1 MANSIVS
8 LVLVLFAVV
17 LTAGVLL
24 VPVAFVAGNVFHVWG
39 TNSVLDWLSEAFL
52 RVFSGTLRRR
62 LMRVIN
68 RQRSVGVDKSRRT
81 HPYLAVSVSPA
92 DVRTLTGPGGDLAG
106 LASDA
111 VKGYARHARS
121 QGWTAGTL
129 PQIAVLPEELLR
141 RGSVRVRPVSRKEFI
156 ELWREMTAWDEAAD
170 DDQAVPAPSP
180 VPTTR
185 VDDGSERFRTQR
197 LSDVDVVTVQVKP
210 SEAVTEALGS
220 AEAVTMLAESVRI
233 VLRDAHGGQHPI
245 SSESML
251 IGRGRECGIRL
262 ESAEV
267 SREHVGVY
275 FQEGLWWLR
284 DRGSRNGTT
293 VDGRQIKGTGPV
305 QLRKGSQIVL
315 GGEKAGEK
323 LMIAEAEER

>member
-1 MANSIVS
+1 MTDSIVS
-8 LVLVLFAVV
+8 LIILLFAVS
-17 LTAGVLL
+17 LAAGVLL

-39 TNSVLDWLSEAFL
+39 TNSVLEWLSEAFL
-52 RVFSGTLRRR
+52 RVFSGSLRRR

-68 RQRSVGVDKSRRT
+68 RQCSVGVDKSTRT

-92 DVRTLTGPGGDLAG
+92 DVKALTGPGGDLAG

-121 QGWTAGTL
+121 QGWTSGTL
-129 PQIAVLPEELLR
+129 PQIAVLPDEVLR
-141 RGSVRVRPVSRKEFI
+141 RGSVKVRPVSGKEFI
-156 ELWREMTAWDEAAD
+156 ELWREMAAWDEAAD
-170 DDQAVPAPSP
+170 DNHVVPAPSP
-180 VPTTR
+180 APATR
-185 VDDGSERFRTQR
+185 VGDGAERLRTKR
-197 LSDVDVVTVQVKP
+197 LSDVDVVAVEVKP
-210 SEAVTEALGS
+210 SEAVTETLGS
-220 AEAVTMLAESVRI
+220 AEAVTMRAESVRI
-233 VLRDAHGGQHPI
+233 VIRDAHGGQHPI
-245 SSESML
+245 TSESVL

-275 FQEGLWWLR
+275 FQEGMWWLR

-315 GGEKAGEK
+315 GSEKAGEK
-323 LMIAEAEER
+323 LTIASLVEL

>member
-1 MANSIVS
+1 MTYSIVS

-68 RQRSVGVDKSRRT
+68 RQSSVGVDKSRRT
-81 HPYLAVSVSPA
+81 HPYLAVSLSPA
-92 DVRTLTGPGGDLAG
+92 DVRTLTGPGGDLEE

-121 QGWTAGTL
+121 QGWTAGAM
-129 PQIAVLPEELLR
+129 PQIAVVPDELLR
-141 RGSVRVRPVSRKEFI
+141 RGSVRVRPVSGQEFI
-156 ELWREMTAWDEAAD
+156 ELWREMTAWAEAAND
-170 DDQAVPAPSP
+170 DHVVPAPAP
-180 VPTTR
+180 APTTR

-220 AEAVTMLAESVRI
+220 AQAVTMLAESVRI

-245 SSESML
+245 SSESVL
-251 IGRGRECGIRL
+251 IGRGRECGVRL

-275 FQEGLWWLR
+275 FQEGMWWLR
-284 DRGSRNGTT
+284 DRGSRNGTA
-293 VDGRQIKGTGPV
+293 VDGMQVQGTGPV
-305 QLRKGSQIVL
+305 RLRKGSQIVL
-315 GGEKAGEK
+315 GSEKAGEK
-323 LMIAEAEER
+323 LTIAELEER